1 VLCKAPNTAKCA
13 PSAVLIRPEHVVLAK
28 VGVDGQ
34 AFNRFRGRVSQVAF
48 LGETIECIVC
58 VDGIEIVVR
67 SMAGQYDGSEIV
79 DVIFPPERALA
90 IDAGQAQGEEQ

>member
-1 VLCKAPNTAKCA
+1 
-13 PSAVLIRPEHVVLAK
+13 
-28 VGVDGQ
+28 
-34 AFNRFRGRVSQVAF
+34 
-48 LGETIECIVC
+48 